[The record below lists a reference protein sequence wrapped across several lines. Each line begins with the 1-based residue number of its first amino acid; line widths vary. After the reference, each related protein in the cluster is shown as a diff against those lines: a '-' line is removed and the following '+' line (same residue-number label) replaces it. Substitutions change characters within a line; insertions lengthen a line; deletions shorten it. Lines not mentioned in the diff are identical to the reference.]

1 MKGGL
6 TRTLGIVALAF
17 VMAPMAEAP
26 AHESVLKVKF
36 AERRELNVLV
46 DNFVLTNQ
54 NGKRLEF
61 RKLRGKRVIINF
73 MYTSCPDVCPL
84 LTTSLKIIRDHVKEA
99 EAKNIYFLSITTDPE
114 VDTPK
119 ALKLYSQR
127 HRADIPNWAW
137 LTGDVRDLA
146 VVWQVFG
153 LGVKRLARGLIEHTA
168 LTVVVDTQGHMR
180 FAYFGS
186 APDPD
191 VLLKDLRGL
200 ATDPST

>member
-6 TRTLGIVALAF
+6 KKTLGILALVF
-17 VMAPMAEAP
+17 VMAPMAEVP

-46 DNFVLTNQ
+46 DNFVLTDQ

-61 RKLRGKRVIINF
+61 RKLLGKRVIINF

-84 LTTSLKIIRDHVKEA
+84 LTTSLKIVRGRMEEA
-99 EAKNIYFLSITTDPE
+99 EAQNIYFLSVTTDPE

-119 ALKLYSQR
+119 ALKLYSRR
-127 HRADIPNWAW
+127 HRVDVPNWTW
-137 LTGDVRDLA
+137 LTGDVRDLT
-146 VVWQVFG
+146 VVWQIFG
-153 LGVKRLARGLIEHTA
+153 LGVKRVARGLIEHTA
-168 LTVVVDTQGHMR
+168 LTAVVDARGYMR

-186 APDPD
+186 APDPE

-200 ATDPST
+200 ETDPST